1 MLVSKKALLPFMQVV
16 ARDGPRVDGGIR
28 TLVGDLEDPF
38 GRCASPAFGGYLM
51 FQELTDQGV
60 DGGIVLGSVDFG
72 LADEVGGEI
81 EGDVAELHINK
92 CSTWSCE
99 RRTERT
105 IRLLI
110 GRLEFSILFGPV
122 DV

>member
-28 TLVGDLEDPF
+28 TLVGDLEDAF
-38 GRCASPAFGGYLM
+38 RRCASAGFGGYLM

-60 DGGIVLGSVDFG
+60 DGGIVLRGIDFG

-92 CSTWSCE
+92 CNTWSCE
-99 RRTERT
+99 RRLNAR
-105 IRLLI
+105 
-110 GRLEFSILFGPV
+110 
-122 DV
+122 